1 MEKPPIRRANTTAL
15 PIDDRPEV
23 HRTGGV
29 PGGTS
34 SISLEQD
41 KEIRERER
49 SMQIEQNKPAASK
62 RKPATAGHPELTGE
76 HESETADDGGR
87 TPRST
92 KGNATRRI
100 RTDN

>member
-1 MEKPPIRRANTTAL
+1 MEKPPSRRANTTAL

-34 SISLEQD
+34 PISLEQD

-49 SMQIEQNKPAASK
+49 SMQIEQNEPAASK
-62 RKPATAGHPELTGE
+62 RKPASAGDPELTGE
-76 HESETADDGGR
+76 NESDTADERGPTAGSPEGEPDKTGR
-87 TPRST
+87 
-92 KGNATRRI
+92 RR
-100 RTDN
+100 